1 MTSSTSVNQFFMQL
15 NAFTVSTIIN
25 KNGLCHVSLKFNNTN
40 KWLYYI
46 SYVFKANVF
55 FILLFFNCV

>member
-25 KNGLCHVSLKFNNTN
+25 RTEVKIAGKTAVL
-40 KWLYYI
+40 
-46 SYVFKANVF
+46 
-55 FILLFFNCV
+55 